1 VCKENKKHQDEYLGL
16 EELARCNKCA
26 VEVMVRL
33 SSELDLKEI
42 KKTNLNLEAAWWL
55 KGLIFT

>member
-1 VCKENKKHQDEYLGL
+1 VCKQNKKHQDEYLGL

-42 KKTNLNLEAAWWL
+42 KKTNLNLEAA
-55 KGLIFT
+55 